1 MPNWS
6 DENGRYWW
14 ERPGHWAIEIPHPPL
29 ITEKGCKCPFCK
41 HSHKNKQEKQILEKQ
56 IKPRYNNPGNRT

>member
-14 ERPGHWAIEIPHPPL
+14 ERPGHWATEIPHPPL
-29 ITEKGCKCPFCK
+29 ITEKRCKCPFCK
-41 HSHKNKQEKQILEKQ
+41 HSHKNKQEKQTGKTNARKTNKTKI
-56 IKPRYNNPGNRT
+56 